1 MAIACDQFFDGALA
15 CLLLCNELFH
25 FKMASDGDFI
35 FDFTAV
41 LEVSCWHQ
49 MTLFMSDFEASN
61 YAVLRTSRSK
71 LTCRR
76 VVLQITENFGIYAPF
91 LETMYGDK
99 SV

>member
-1 MAIACDQFFDGALA
+1 
-15 CLLLCNELFH
+15 
-25 FKMASDGDFI
+25 MASDGDFI

-49 MTLFMSDFEASN
+49 MTLFTSDFEASN
-61 YAVLRTSRSK
+61 YAAVLRTSRSK

-76 VVLQITENFGIYAPF
+76 IVLQITENFGIFAPF

-99 SV
+99 NV